1 VFCSKLLHN
10 SQIATAASN
19 SLDQHDLLLEDII
32 SSIWRLTSQYASC
45 VCDCVMHS
53 HPSHAFVHLL
63 SWGNLLHSP
72 NASAKNK
79 QACNM
84 KQQILNDTCT
94 TVDQNEIKP
103 SLPPIGYQHT
113 ILQHACDCVVV
124 SAQNEGC
131 KLHIQSAVSQ
141 LLFWT
146 ATKCLKSLDL

>member
-1 VFCSKLLHN
+1 
-10 SQIATAASN
+10 
-19 SLDQHDLLLEDII
+19 
-32 SSIWRLTSQYASC
+32 
-45 VCDCVMHS
+45 MHS

-113 ILQHACDCVVV
+113 ILQHACDCLAV

-131 KLHIQSAVSQ
+131 KLHIQYASLTAFVLDCNEMPQIFGSVILEKVSPQSQCRQ
-141 LLFWT
+141 LVGTLQT
-146 ATKCLKSLDL
+146 AGACLHGAKCRQLVENASDH